1 MKILVSY
8 FSASGLTK
16 DLAIE
21 IANFLHADLE
31 EIIPIQ
37 KYSSKD
43 LDWRNKHSRSSIEM
57 KDESS
62 RPEIK
67 KPIHELSNYDLIF
80 VGYPIWWYVE
90 PRIIDT
96 YLDSFKLDGKRIIL
110 FATSGG
116 SSISGS
122 IDHLIKLYPKAQIER
137 GILLNDGID
146 ENLIRKIVDG
156 GK

>member
-1 MKILVSY
+1 MRVL
-8 FSASGLTK
+8 
-16 DLAIE
+16 DLK
-21 IANFLHADLE
+21 L
-31 EIIPIQ
+31 
-37 KYSSKD
+37 
-43 LDWRNKHSRSSIEM
+43 
-57 KDESS
+57 
-62 RPEIK
+62 K

>member
-80 VGYPIWWYVE
+80 VGYPIWWYAE